1 MASREQDREPRDK
14 EISSPVRTPVYLTK
28 ELRKLAITMFQ
39 EDVCMAKKDE
49 DNTFVLSTDSSIGR
63 QCHTVTQ
70 ETLDTL
76 VEFHGFRDKSR
87 TTKAALF
94 QKGCR
99 HEACST
105 GLVSLSTL
113 LCTSRIA
120 MVDCQEEIRDDIC
133 IPYQDDIIMYSKAF
147 EEQVEKARTVLR
159 HLRKRGNEWKPS
171 KCHLFQSE
179 VCYLGSIVS

>member
-1 MASREQDREPRDK
+1 MTSTEDGSKSRLKVKDNLPSRERDREPRDK
-14 EISSPVRTPVYLTK
+14 DISSPVRTPVYLTK
-28 ELRKLAITMFQ
+28 EPRKLAITMLQ
-39 EDVCMAKKDE
+39 EDVCMGKKDE
-49 DNTFVLSTDSSIGR
+49 DNTYVLSTDSSIGR

-105 GLVSLSTL
+105 GLVSLSNSAMHQSNCNGRL
-113 LCTSRIA
+113 PRGDSR
-120 MVDCQEEIRDDIC
+120 
-133 IPYQDDIIMYSKAF
+133 
-147 EEQVEKARTVLR
+147 
-159 HLRKRGNEWKPS
+159 
-171 KCHLFQSE
+171 
-179 VCYLGSIVS
+179 